1 MGFINQLITGGAPPC
16 RYCLYM
22 CIYIFMGIQRSI
34 RPNGDTPSIGWIMPS
49 LLLVVGGFL
58 VLALIIFGLG
68 G

>member
-1 MGFINQLITGGAPPC
+1 
-16 RYCLYM
+16 
-22 CIYIFMGIQRSI
+22 MGIQRSI